1 VAICSVHE
9 PELVLVVD
17 HLNTKSE
24 RRTSGQSS
32 EGVNCRNQSL
42 EKWQHVSLLPAVA
55 TFPINGRSPSI
66 QADETEVFLLVQLV
80 KVRIVMEPEC
90 TEAELKVRWPGATGS
105 GWSILFQLP
114 GHRRVFSHC
123 AR

>member
-1 VAICSVHE
+1 MRVAICSVHE

-24 RRTSGQSS
+24 RRTSSQSI
-32 EGVNCRNQSL
+32 EGINCRNQSHK
-42 EKWQHVSLLPAVA
+42 KWEHVTMLPAVA

-66 QADETEVFLLVQLV
+66 QTDETEVFLLVQLV

-90 TEAELKVRWPGATGS
+90 TEAELKVRAVGTELTS
-105 GWSILFQLP
+105 LIL
-114 GHRRVFSHC
+114 
-123 AR
+123 